1 MERSI
6 RWMGLG
12 GIIRATGVS
21 LVLPFLVLYLRR
33 VLDLGYTEIGVL
45 VALTGVVPLL
55 IVPFAGL
62 LTDRIGRRR
71 LFLLSLAGEAGSFLA
86 LAGAMRLESL
96 VGVLV
101 LATTVQIVG
110 TIGGPA
116 LSAYVADFTEGS
128 DRTMGFT
135 WLRIGWNVGFTIG
148 VLAGGVLIGF
158 VGFVWVAFGAGV
170 VLLGSTSLLAA
181 VLDPSPYDRRRAAAA
196 SVGAR
201 VEPTAAP
208 SASVRR
214 SLEILARDR
223 PFLALCAVVALSEL
237 TIGQWAT
244 IFPLYV
250 NTVLGL
256 PYALLGAGF
265 ALNGLIVVFGQ
276 APMTR
281 AAAGRR
287 HTSLFVGGVAA
298 YAVGFFLFGVV
309 GQYSLFLVPMFFA
322 VVFVLTIGENLTS
335 IPMST
340 LPSNLA
346 PPTEIG
352 AYNGAFF
359 ALIGIG
365 QLLAP
370 AVGGAV
376 VATGAAP
383 LAVWSALVAP
393 SVPAGLILALYVTPR
408 LRDAPN
414 RA

>member
-1 MERSI
+1 MERNI